1 MKRVDTHAHMP
12 SKRNVWGI
20 EHFKADAYLD
30 VMDKLGIDQSIILPL
45 DGLFFDAPMCNTELA
60 EWCATDSERLIP
72 FFTFEPRDPGALK
85 EIDRCINELGMR
97 GVKLHPWLQGF
108 RPTEDVM
115 MPLCEKLASEGLP
128 ILFHDG
134 TTPYSTPLQIGELAR
149 IFPTLK
155 VVLGHGGLYD
165 MADEAIAT
173 AQEFPNIWIS
183 MTSLPT
189 WYMQKIIDNVSIDQ
203 LLFGSD
209 GGLGNIDKQSY
220 VGLRWQMFESLNLD
234 AEMQTKILST
244 NPERLLRGSFK

>member
-1 MKRVDTHAHMP
+1 
-12 SKRNVWGI
+12 
-20 EHFKADAYLD
+20 
-30 VMDKLGIDQSIILPL
+30 
-45 DGLFFDAPMCNTELA
+45 
-60 EWCATDSERLIP
+60 
-72 FFTFEPRDPGALK
+72 
-85 EIDRCINELGMR
+85 
-97 GVKLHPWLQGF
+97 
-108 RPTEDVM
+108 M
-115 MPLCEKLASEGLP
+115 MPLCEKLASEGIP

-189 WYMQKIIDNVSIDQ
+189 WYMQKLIENVSIDQ

-209 GGLGNIDKQSY
+209 GGLGNVDKQSY
-220 VGLRWQMFESLNLD
+220 VGLRWQMFESLNLNT
-234 AEMQTKILST
+234 EMQSKILST
-244 NPERLLRGSFK
+244 NPQRLLRSGSQ